1 MRLASSPAV
10 AIGVMLAAAG
20 ALPPPQERLP
30 QPPPLTREAFVGHT
44 LSAVTFGPGGKGKT
58 VDAVMWQA
66 FLQPDGGAVMRR
78 WDTGRNA
85 YAPAVRTTWELRGE
99 RFCLGQSPSGA
110 SGPAC
115 VDLHG
120 WGTTLHGI
128 GADGRSMV
136 KGDLKPGNLVA
147 AARP

>member
-1 MRLASSPAV
+1 MRLASPPAAAV
-10 AIGVMLAAAG
+10 GVMLAAAG
-20 ALPPPQERLP
+20 ALPPPQDRLP
-30 QPPPLTREAFVGHT
+30 DPPPLTREAFAGHT
-44 LSAVTFGPGGKGKT
+44 LSAVTFGPGSKGSS
-58 VDAVMWQA
+58 VGAVMWQA
-66 FLQPDGGAVMRR
+66 FLQPDGAALLRH
-78 WDTGRNA
+78 WDTGRNS

-99 RFCLGQSPSGA
+99 RFCLGQPPAGA
-110 SGPAC
+110 TGAAC

-136 KGDLKPGNLVA
+136 KGDLKPGNLVT